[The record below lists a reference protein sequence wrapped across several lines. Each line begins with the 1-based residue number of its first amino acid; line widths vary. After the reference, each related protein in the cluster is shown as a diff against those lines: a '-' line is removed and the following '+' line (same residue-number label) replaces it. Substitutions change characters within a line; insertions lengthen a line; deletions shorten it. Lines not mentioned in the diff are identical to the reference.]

1 VPFDEFGQCQSNG
14 VAQVGTPKPGF
25 RVSNDP
31 FGQSAFEQFD
41 LVHGTI
47 LIVQPANLIRR
58 ELGLNPGI
66 DPMGFV
72 ATVGMSAVWFHICLE
87 AIAVVR
93 GTGSRLL
100 LNEGNERV
108 FQKYFGSSGPA
119 VSRIRGEVF
128 FLPFRRSYRKL
139 SNSVYFLQIILLG
152 LIQGAAELLPV
163 SSSAHVIVAE
173 KLMGLDPSSPEMT
186 FVLVMLHTG
195 TMFAVVVYFWSAW
208 REHYFSSVAVFR
220 NVFTNVVIAT
230 VLTAIVGLALQL
242 LIEKVF
248 LKGSAKAEVE
258 VLFSQLPL
266 IGGALLAAGLLI
278 IYSGL
283 REERNKRR
291 GDVNASR
298 ACWIGAIQGLCLPF
312 RGFSRSGATISTGLL
327 LGVGKRRMEEFS
339 FALAVVLTPPVI
351 LRSLWRLFKE
361 RSQTGQSSH
370 LVHAA
375 VPGLFGMVCSFVA
388 GWLALKLLSRWLE
401 SGRWKFFGY
410 YCIVA
415 AIVVFGLAL
424 AGF

>member
-1 VPFDEFGQCQSNG
+1 
-14 VAQVGTPKPGF
+14 
-25 RVSNDP
+25 
-31 FGQSAFEQFD
+31 
-41 LVHGTI
+41 
-47 LIVQPANLIRR
+47 
-58 ELGLNPGI
+58 
-66 DPMGFV
+66 
-72 ATVGMSAVWFHICLE
+72 
-87 AIAVVR
+87 
-93 GTGSRLL
+93 
-100 LNEGNERV
+100 
-108 FQKYFGSSGPA
+108 
-119 VSRIRGEVF
+119 
-128 FLPFRRSYRKL
+128 
-139 SNSVYFLQIILLG
+139 VYFLQIILLG

-163 SSSAHVIVAE
+163 SSSAHVIVVE

-195 TMFAVVVYFWSAW
+195 TMFAVIVYFWNAW

-220 NVFTNVVIAT
+220 NVAVNVVIAT
-230 VLTAIVGLALQL
+230 FITGIVGLALQL

-248 LKGSAKAEVE
+248 LKGGAKAEVE

-278 IYSGL
+278 IYSGW
-283 REERNKRR
+283 REESNQRR
-291 GDVNASR
+291 GDVNAFR
-298 ACWIGAIQGLCLPF
+298 ACWIGAVQGLCLPF

-361 RSQTGQSSH
+361 HKEHSDPSQSSH

-375 VPGLFGMVCSFVA
+375 LPGLFGMVCSFIA

-401 SGRWKFFGY
+401 AGRWKFFGY
-410 YCIVA
+410 YCVVA
-415 AIVVFGLAL
+415 AIVVFGLAW